1 MKGEYVCV
9 VCPTS
14 CTVHAEWNEKE
25 LLNIDRAQ
33 CKLAWAYV
41 EGEIFDPR
49 RMVSTTVSVRGGD
62 LPMVSIKTDKP
73 LPKDKMMEL
82 MSLVNHLETSA
93 PIRIGDVIAA
103 DVLDTGINLVATRNV
118 VERAAG

>member
-1 MKGEYVCV
+1 
-9 VCPTS
+9 
-14 CTVHAEWNEKE
+14 
-25 LLNIDRAQ
+25 
-33 CKLAWAYV
+33 
-41 EGEIFDPR
+41 
-49 RMVSTTVSVRGGD
+49 
-62 LPMVSIKTDKP
+62 MVSIKTDKP

-118 VERAAG
+118 AERAAG